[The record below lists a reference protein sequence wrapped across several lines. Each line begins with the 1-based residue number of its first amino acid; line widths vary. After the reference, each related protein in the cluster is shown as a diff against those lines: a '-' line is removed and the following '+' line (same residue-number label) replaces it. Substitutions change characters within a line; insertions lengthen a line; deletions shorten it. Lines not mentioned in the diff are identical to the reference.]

1 MSVTQ
6 NAPASMYRTKEDLG
20 VWEHRGKVAVV
31 GICHS
36 PTFRRW
42 DERLETSVGYLT
54 IQAIQKAL
62 EDAGVKPEEVDGVVS
77 SPKGMGEGW
86 APRPIPEDFAN
97 TYKPTDGDPNDG
109 LDGASADWIVNN
121 VPGLDNVSFT
131 MHGPAC
137 ISNALVVAAQAVG
150 DGLAKTCLVVR
161 GTGNIGGR
169 YGQYG
174 AAAADQALGAS
185 QWTNPWGWQLIPQ
198 IAFGFDQYLS
208 LIHI

>member
-31 GICHS
+31 GIGHS

-77 SPKGMGEGW
+77 
-86 APRPIPEDFAN
+86 
-97 TYKPTDGDPNDG
+97 
-109 LDGASADWIVNN
+109 
-121 VPGLDNVSFT
+121 
-131 MHGPAC
+131 
-137 ISNALVVAAQAVG
+137 
-150 DGLAKTCLVVR
+150 
-161 GTGNIGGR
+161 
-169 YGQYG
+169 
-174 AAAADQALGAS
+174 
-185 QWTNPWGWQLIPQ
+185 
-198 IAFGFDQYLS
+198 
-208 LIHI
+208 